1 MIRIPTAY
9 SRYLHPFVRLAT
21 CTALL
26 SLTHSVHADGFHY
39 QIQAATQFVANPAG
53 ELTALK
59 MAWTYD
65 PELAAIL
72 LEDEDLSEA
81 NKAATLKQR
90 ASDILAD
97 LAKLGYFT
105 QLAVDGQAV
114 ATAPVQD
121 YQMSLTNDQ
130 SLLLSF
136 QLPLK
141 TAIPVVGKKLSL
153 RLADPD
159 GVGALSYK
167 DPQQVSLDEALSKR
181 CTSPRL
187 SQETLDLPNDHKLS
201 VPIVQ
206 LECQ

>member
-1 MIRIPTAY
+1 MIRVSTPY
-9 SRYLHPFVRLAT
+9 SHSLRQLIRVAT
-21 CTALL
+21 CTALF
-26 SLTHSVHADGFHY
+26 SLTSSVQADGFHY

-105 QLAVDGQAV
+105 QLTVDGETV
-114 ATAPVQD
+114 ATTPVQD

-141 TAIPVVGKKLSL
+141 TAIPVAGKKLSL

-167 DPQQVSLDEALSKR
+167 DPQQVSLDAPLSQR

-201 VPIVQ
+201 VPLVQ